1 MKLYDPR
8 NKSREAASFQFL
20 VSIPYEGQ
28 QHLTMTPGLEKLLH
42 EAPFLYAKKGLDWDR
57 TQHCKMGP

>member
-8 NKSREAASFQFL
+8 KKSREAASFQFL

-28 QHLTMTPGLEKLLH
+28 QYLTMTPGLEKVLYEVL
-42 EAPFLYAKKGLDWDR
+42 FLYAKKGLD
-57 TQHCKMGP
+57 